1 MRRDD
6 VDYFERRAE
15 EEIELAQ
22 RSIDTRAV
30 QAHYLLASAYLDKI
44 YPEARPEPP
53 GARDQA

>member
-22 RSIDTRAV
+22 RSVDTRAV
-30 QAHYLLASAYLDKI
+30 KAHYELASAYLDKI
-44 YPEARPEPP
+44 YPEPEPRA
-53 GARDQA
+53 GA